1 MSDDA
6 KAKPRRPA
14 LQGLDAKALLGAG
27 LEAEKISDQKV
38 PEPGSPS
45 RLPGML
51 WVGVL
56 FVFLVAVVVTMSKRQ
71 PSTWQ
76 ELLLDVEP
84 SSNRQRGEWL
94 KTDLGL
100 QSVSEDQAAIIVIP
114 FKDLGASY
122 ELRLRF
128 TRHSGDKS
136 IALFFQTLQG
146 FGTLEFDAWE
156 QPGLSGVQMFDELDL
171 RQGGAFSFPIKAG
184 QSYEVRL
191 KVRPEMVQVW
201 QGDRLMQSYPLAGR
215 HLAVT
220 GPWAWPNEW
229 ERTGLALGA
238 WHDKVTFQKLS
249 WRRLEEL

>member
-14 LQGLDAKALLGAG
+14 LQGLDAKALLVAG

-38 PEPGSPS
+38 PEPGSPT
-45 RLPGML
+45 RFPRML

-56 FVFLVAVVVTMSKRQ
+56 IVLLVVVAVVISKRQ
-71 PSTWQ
+71 PSAWR
-76 ELLLDVEP
+76 ELLMDVEP
-84 SSNRQRGEWL
+84 SSARQRGDWL
-94 KTDLGL
+94 KTEQGF
-100 QSVSEDQAAIIVIP
+100 QSVSEDQVAIIVIP
-114 FKDLGASY
+114 FKELGGSY

-136 IALFFQTLQG
+136 IALFFQTVQG

-156 QPGLSGVQMFDELDL
+156 QPGLSGVQMFDERDL
-171 RQGGAFSFPIKAG
+171 RQGGSFSFPIKAG

-191 KVRPEMVQVW
+191 QVRPEMVQVW
-201 QGDRLMQSYPLAGR
+201 QRDRLMQSYPLAGR
-215 HLAVT
+215 QMTVT

-229 ERTGLALGA
+229 ESTGLALGA
-238 WHDKVTFQKLS
+238 WHSKVTFERLS
-249 WRRLEEL
+249 WRRL